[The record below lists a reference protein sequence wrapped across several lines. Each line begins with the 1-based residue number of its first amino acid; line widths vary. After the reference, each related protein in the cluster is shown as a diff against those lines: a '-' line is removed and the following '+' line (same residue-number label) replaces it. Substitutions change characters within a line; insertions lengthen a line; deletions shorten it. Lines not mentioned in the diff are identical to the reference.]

1 MVSAI
6 PTKTD
11 AGRAEI
17 ETRDH
22 GLATSLRS
30 LLLLVDGRRGR
41 DELDAIARR
50 IHAPED
56 ALAQLQ
62 AMGLV
67 TDGSAAPAAD
77 AGAPLPSD
85 RDTQRHLILYALMTD
100 ATRAHLG
107 LVGGYL
113 TQLKIERAD
122 DAAALT
128 ALLPTLEAALKKAR
142 DARFAA
148 GLVSGIRAAAG
159 LDATV

>member
-67 TDGSAAPAAD
+67 TDGSVAPAAD

-142 DARFAA
+142 DVRFAA
-148 GLVSGIRAAAG
+148 GLVSDIRAAAG
-159 LDATV
+159 LDAAV

>member
-22 GLATSLRS
+22 GLATGLRS

-67 TDGSAAPAAD
+67 TDGSVAPAAD

-142 DARFAA
+142 DVRFAA
-148 GLVSGIRAAAG
+148 GLVSDIRAAAG
-159 LDATV
+159 LDAAV